1 MSFCL
6 SAAAEPIWWRMP
18 SPSQLLQA
26 YPEAARDVPGGIAR
40 IKCLPNR
47 AGELTECSVVD
58 ETPAGVGFGEAALAL
73 AAGFRLTKQA
83 AKAHEAGINLPIRF
97 VRPEPA
103 PPWRDAAFQP
113 PKRYRELGVAGPY
126 YPERAM
132 RFEVGGEAVLD
143 CRVEADSRL
152 RDCKLVDVRPVD
164 FGFEEAALRMIIDGW
179 MRAGPVPTAVSP
191 PADDI
196 WRFKVSFSDT
206 AGRFRK

>member
-1 MSFCL
+1 MRYQAAPRSDGPGGEARL
-6 SAAAEPIWWRMP
+6 LADEQMRATTKLAAAAAVIVANPGFAGPATEPLWSRLP
-18 SPSQLLQA
+18 SPSQVLLA
-26 YPEAARDVPGGIAR
+26 YPQAANDVPGGIAR

-113 PKRYRELGVAGPY
+113 PK
-126 YPERAM
+126 
-132 RFEVGGEAVLD
+132 AV
-143 CRVEADSRL
+143 
-152 RDCKLVDVRPVD
+152 P
-164 FGFEEAALRMIIDGW
+164 
-179 MRAGPVPTAVSP
+179 
-191 PADDI
+191 
-196 WRFKVSFSDT
+196 
-206 AGRFRK
+206 